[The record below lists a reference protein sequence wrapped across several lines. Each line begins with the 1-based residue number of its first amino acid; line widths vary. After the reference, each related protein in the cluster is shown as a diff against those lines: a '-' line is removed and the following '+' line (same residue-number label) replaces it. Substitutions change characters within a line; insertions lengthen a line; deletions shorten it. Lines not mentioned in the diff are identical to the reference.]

1 MNQCILYNI
10 ERISSAA
17 ARCEYHFENL
27 SDIKNDVEFI
37 SKYLDVSSK
46 QCILFA
52 CFVELSLQRT
62 VTIEA
67 LAKHLK
73 CSVLKIITD
82 IQEIEE
88 IERKGYIMKS
98 NKGRRNKYTYTDF
111 GYNVPFNVIEA
122 LRTSDKSKLQQSIHF
137 NLPNFLE
144 KIAELLNSREDN
156 SMPTEV
162 LFDQVEFMISNNL
175 DDKFLQFVNKNVKLT
190 VNKCIVFALA
200 FFRFKKEPH
209 YTIESITQSIFDDL
223 SEQMAYDQSLAA
235 RRNELFKNEIVRFQE
250 SQFYDDKT
258 MVLTA
263 KMLKLLYKNYPE
275 LNIINETDDLLIK
288 SLSIKKK
295 ELFFEDGLQKQLQNI
310 KNVLDKRNF
319 RNYQLKLESKN
330 LHTGITIMFYGKSG
344 TGKTESVFQIAK
356 EIKRDI
362 LMVDLSQL
370 RSRWFGDSEKMVKRV
385 FEDYRRFSNNSS
397 VIPIL
402 FINEADGMFSK
413 RSEISAKNSSVDHTI
428 NTIQNI
434 ILQELENFEG
444 ILFATTNL
452 TINLDSAFERRF
464 LFKVEFN
471 NPLPEVSQQIWKSK
485 LPELTP
491 SHIVLLSS
499 KFNFSGGEIE
509 NIVRKYYTD
518 TLIYDDTLDINRL
531 FEYCAQEK
539 PFHNNMKIGY
549 LK

>member
-1 MNQCILYNI
+1 MSQCLLYNI
-10 ERISSAA
+10 EKISSAA
-17 ARCEYHFENL
+17 ARCEYNFENL
-27 SDIKNDVEFI
+27 TEIQNDVEFT
-37 SKYLDVSSK
+37 SQYLDVSSK

-62 VTIEA
+62 VTIES

-82 IQEIEE
+82 IQEIEVL
-88 IERKGYIMKS
+88 ERKGYILKS

-111 GYNVPFNVIEA
+111 GYNVPFNVIES
-122 LRTSDKSKLQQSIHF
+122 LRTSDKSKLKQSIHF

-144 KIAELLNSREDN
+144 KVAEMINSREDN

-162 LFDQVEFMISNNL
+162 LFDQVEFLISNNL
-175 DDKFLQFVNKNVKLT
+175 DDTFLRFVNKNVKHA
-190 VNKCIVFALA
+190 VNKCLVFALA

-209 YTIESITQSIFDDL
+209 YTIESMTQSIFDDL

-235 RRNELFKNEIVRFQE
+235 RRNELFKNEIIRFQE

-258 MVLTA
+258 IVLTA
-263 KMLKLLYKNYPE
+263 KTLKILYKNYPE
-275 LNIINETDDLLIK
+275 LNINNETDDLLIK

-295 ELFFEDGLQKQLQNI
+295 ELFFEDNLQKQLQNI
-310 KNVLDKRNF
+310 TKVLDKRNF

-356 EIKRDI
+356 QINRDI
-362 LMVDLSQL
+362 LMIELSQL
-370 RSRWFGDSEKMVKRV
+370 RSKWFGESEKMVKRV
-385 FEDYRRFSNNSS
+385 FEDYRRLSNNSS
-397 VIPIL
+397 VVPIL

-413 RSEISAKNSSVDHTI
+413 RSEISAKNSSVDQTV

-485 LPELTP
+485 LPEL
-491 SHIVLLSS
+491 SQSQIKLLVSRY
-499 KFNFSGGEIE
+499 NLSGGEIE
-509 NIVRKYYTD
+509 NITRKYIIGD
-518 TLIYDDTLDINRL
+518 IIGDDSLDFDEL
-531 FEYCAQEK
+531 LSFCELEK
-539 PFHNNMKIGY
+539 PFQKQNRIGFH
-549 LK
+549 K